1 MNNTMNKKIGIL
13 AGAVAS
19 MMLSVPSHA
28 ADDVHPQI
36 LDVAMKHVIIE
47 TKKPYADVCA
57 FIEGKLGRLDQPMR
71 DMMQNGQT
79 DQLRES
85 AARIIKNY
93 GLSIHYIAYHGKVL
107 ALNGPTEN
115 LKTYYIGDILSAST
129 MTRVIRPAG
138 LYAPL
143 RAVIYQ
149 NASGGTTI
157 EYDQPSSLF
166 GQFHNP
172 TTDAMGVSL
181 DERMGKLMHDAAS

>member
-1 MNNTMNKKIGIL
+1 MNKASSTLIGTVV
-13 AGAVAS
+13 GAVAS
-19 MMLSVPSHA
+19 AMLSVPGHA
-28 ADDVHPQI
+28 ADDVQPQI
-36 LDVAMKHVIIE
+36 RDVAMKHVIIE
-47 TKKPYADVCA
+47 TKKPYADVCG
-57 FIEGKLGRLDQPMR
+57 FIEGKLGRLDGPMR
-71 DMMQNGQT
+71 DMLQNGQT

-85 AARIIKNY
+85 ATRIVRNY

-115 LKTYYIGDILSAST
+115 LKAYYIGDILSASK
-129 MTRVIRPAG
+129 MTREIRAAG

-181 DERMGKLMHDAAS
+181 DERMSKLMHDAAS

>member
-1 MNNTMNKKIGIL
+1 
-13 AGAVAS
+13 
-19 MMLSVPSHA
+19 
-28 ADDVHPQI
+28 
-36 LDVAMKHVIIE
+36 MKHVIIE
-47 TKKPYADVCA
+47 TKKKYADVCG

-71 DMMQNGQT
+71 DMLQNEQT
-79 DQLRES
+79 EQLRES
-85 AARIIKNY
+85 ARRIIRNY

-107 ALNGPTEN
+107 ALNGPAEN
-115 LKTYYIGDILSAST
+115 LKAYYIGDILSAST
-129 MTRVIRPAG
+129 MTREVRAAG

-143 RAVIYQ
+143 RAVVYQ

>member
-1 MNNTMNKKIGIL
+1 MNKASSTLIATV

-19 MMLSVPSHA
+19 TMLSLPADA
-28 ADDVHPQI
+28 ADSVHPQVR
-36 LDVAMKHVIIE
+36 DVAMKHVTIE
-47 TKKPYADVCA
+47 TKKPYADVCG

-71 DMMQNGQT
+71 EMMQDGQT
-79 DQLRES
+79 EQLRE
-85 AARIIKNY
+85 AATRITRNY

-107 ALNGPTEN
+107 ALNGPAEN
-115 LKTYYIGDILSAST
+115 VKAYYIGNILSASE
-129 MTRVIRPAG
+129 MTRQIRGAG

-143 RAVIYQ
+143 RAVVYQ

-172 TTDAMGVSL
+172 TTDAMGASL
-181 DERMGKLMHDAAS
+181 DERISKLMHDAAS